1 MKTKPAQKDVDARWA
16 KKNQEAH
23 FGYKSHINA
32 NAQNTLIHRFKVT
45 DAAVHECQA
54 FEELLDHAMD
64 ARGLT
69 REIFAD
75 SAYLSKEKEDA
86 LVGTGVEQK
95 ESNRIKSKARTRIE
109 RVFGNQAHMGV
120 GTSFAP
126 SENYAQR
133 SRLA

>member
-1 MKTKPAQKDVDARWA
+1 
-16 KKNQEAH
+16 
-23 FGYKSHINA
+23 
-32 NAQNTLIHRFKVT
+32 
-45 DAAVHECQA
+45 
-54 FEELLDHAMD
+54 MD

-75 SAYLSKEKEDA
+75 SAYRSKEKEEA
-86 LVGTGVEQK
+86 LVGTGIISQINEKGVRGTPLTEEQK
-95 ESNRIKSKARTRIE
+95 ESNRIKSKTHARVE
-109 RVFGNQAHMGV
+109 RVFGSQAHMGV